1 MPERKYMSH
10 NSKNCT
16 GARTKCPIK
25 NGMGGPIG
33 SRYDFL
39 QQYRNSKNKWNKD
52 LKSLKKKTRCYIV
65 FPVNHA
71 RAVKSRRSRRPGQNL
86 LGRLAS
92 LPAMI
97 GVPIHR

>member
-33 SRYDFL
+33 SSTNFL
-39 QQYRNSKNKWNKD
+39 QHYK
-52 LKSLKKKTRCYIV
+52 KSGKKMEEVAESSQEAKQDAIYNC
-65 FPVNHA
+65 
-71 RAVKSRRSRRPGQNL
+71 Q
-86 LGRLAS
+86 
-92 LPAMI
+92 
-97 GVPIHR
+97 